1 MKGGTMKTALLS
13 CVLALLCFLSGFGLV
28 IPEEWT
34 KMDPEFDITIDSQE
48 QDPGFLIP
56 WGEKDNTLGIVP
68 IPDDTEAEN
77 DITLVPIEPYD
88 DGTKVEMTPTEELSR
103 GGSTEAIA

>member
-1 MKGGTMKTALLS
+1 MKTALLS

-34 KMDPEFDITIDSQE
+34 TIDPEFDITIDSQE

-56 WGEKDNTLGIVP
+56 WGEKDNTPGIVP